1 MRMIY
6 LNLMGGLGNQL
17 FQYAAGLTFSE
28 GKGPLYIYKAH
39 SNSHSRADYR
49 YLFKRGIPAASKT
62 PSYTL
67 ELGAFSPWDPMDYPR
82 PITLNGYFQNLP
94 SLTSLSLVI
103 QDLRESLQ
111 ISPKGHKGKTFIHVR
126 RGDYLT
132 YSHLYGGVGEDYYKK
147 AMALWPAGTEFIV
160 LSDDPAWCRTQAWLI
175 GCEIIDE
182 PDELK
187 TLAIMGSCEGAIIAN
202 STFSWWG
209 AMISA
214 KKVVYP
220 SKWFSNVKPDL
231 FPGDWIC
238 I

>member
-1 MRMIY
+1 MIY

-28 GKGPLYIYKAH
+28 GQNLYIYKAH
-39 SNSHSRADYR
+39 SNSHSSTDYR
-49 YLFKRGIPAASKT
+49 YLFKRGIPATSKT

-67 ELGAFSPWDPMDYPR
+67 QLGAFSPWDPSQYPR

-94 SLTSLSLVI
+94 SLTSIPLVI
-103 QDLRESLQ
+103 QDLRESLH
-111 ISPKGHKGKTFIHVR
+111 ISPSPKGSKGKTFIHVR
-126 RGDYLT
+126 RGDYIK

-147 AMALWPAGTEFIV
+147 AMLLFHNNFIV

-187 TLAIMGSCEGAIIAN
+187 ALAIMGSCEGAIIAN